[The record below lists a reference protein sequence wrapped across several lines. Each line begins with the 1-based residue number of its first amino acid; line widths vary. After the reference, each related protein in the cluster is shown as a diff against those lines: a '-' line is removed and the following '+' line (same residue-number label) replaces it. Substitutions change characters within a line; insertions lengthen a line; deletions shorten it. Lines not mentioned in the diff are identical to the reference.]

1 MKNSDI
7 ALIILISAVSIVI
20 SYFTVNMIAGDP
32 NDKVVSIDY
41 LDEISGDIVEPDA
54 EYFNPQAKNPTVEV
68 YVGDCGALEE
78 WNADERRCVPKDESD
93 NPDATADNAVPTPSD
108 DDADGDVDDA
118 STGDE

>member
-7 ALIILISAVSIVI
+7 ALIILISAVSVVI

-32 NDKVVSIDY
+32 NDKVVTIDY

-68 YVGDCGALEE
+68 YVGDCGALEK
-78 WNADERRCVPKDESD
+78 WNADERRCVPKDESE
-93 NPDATADNAVPTPSD
+93 NPNATADNATPTPSD
-108 DDADGDVDDA
+108 DDADGDADDA